1 MVKRFEFLPHTADI
15 AMRVRGR
22 DPVRLVQNAAAG
34 LASFMA
40 SPRRVR
46 VEEELEL
53 RLKAAT
59 PAEGM
64 IRLLNE
70 MLFVFDTRKFL
81 CRRIRIQSW
90 EGDDLRVRLEG
101 ETYDRCR
108 HDVTAPIK
116 AATYHGLEV
125 RATPDGLE
133 ATVVFD
139 V

>member
-1 MVKRFEFLPHTADI
+1 MAKRFEFLPHTADI

-34 LASFMA
+34 LASCMA

-46 VEEELEL
+46 AADELEL
-53 RLKAAT
+53 SLKAAT

-70 MLFVFDTRKFL
+70 MLFLFDTRRFL
-81 CRRIRIQSW
+81 CRRARIQSW
-90 EGDDLRVRLEG
+90 EGSELRVRLAG
-101 ETYDRCR
+101 ETYDPGR
-108 HDVTAPIK
+108 HRLKASVK

-125 RATPDGLE
+125 RETPDGLE

>member
-1 MVKRFEFLPHTADI
+1 MAKRFEFLPHTADI
-15 AMRVRGR
+15 AMRAWGR

-40 SPRRVR
+40 SPRQVR
-46 VEEELEL
+46 PADTRQLL
-53 RLKAAT
+53 LKAAT
-59 PAEGM
+59 PAEAM

-70 MLFVFDTRKFL
+70 MLFLFDTRMFL
-81 CRRIRIQSW
+81 CRRIRVQSW
-90 EGDDLRVRLEG
+90 EGSALCVRLEG
-101 ETYDRCR
+101 ETYDPCR
-108 HDVTAPIK
+108 HDIMAPIK

-125 RATPDGLE
+125 RETPDGLE